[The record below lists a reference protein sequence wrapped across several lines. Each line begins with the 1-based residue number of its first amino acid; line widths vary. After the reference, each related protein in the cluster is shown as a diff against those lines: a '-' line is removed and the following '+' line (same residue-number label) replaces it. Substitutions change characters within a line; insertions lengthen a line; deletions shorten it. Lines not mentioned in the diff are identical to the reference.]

1 MISRPQF
8 SGERRRFLSLKKVRT
23 VTNRRATIRVRLDA
37 DVVRDARET
46 LGARSNAEAV
56 DLAMTIALAI
66 SATAG
71 HMNGKYVERLGSNRF
86 RL

>member
-1 MISRPQF
+1 MISRQQF

-37 DVVRDARET
+37 DVVRDAREI

-56 DLAMTIALAI
+56 DLAMTVALAI
-66 SATAG
+66 SPTAG
-71 HMNGKYVERLGSNRF
+71 HMNAKYVERLGSNRF